1 MSPSTNAETA
11 HAFFNRILDRGYMQ
25 SDLSNNALQRIH
37 NKLQQDRPDLPAFLP
52 PSPGSNAVHGRG
64 NSIVEA
70 VEEVHQDELSSPAV
84 PSPPSEDVQSNGPAR
99 PLDERRQK
107 RQHHREPKD
116 NLKYSIR
123 QVQRS
128 HHNVAIFWPFSDW
141 LSAPPRRPER

>member
-37 NKLQQDRPDLPAFLP
+37 DKLQQDRPDLPAFLP
-52 PSPGSNAVHGRG
+52 PSPSCGVVHGRRD
-64 NSIVEA
+64 SVIEA
-70 VEEVHQDELSSPAV
+70 VGKINRKDTSSPAV
-84 PSPPSEDVQSNGPAR
+84 PSPLSEDVQSNGPAR

-107 RQHHREPKD
+107 RQHQREPKD

-128 HHNVAIFWPFSDW
+128 HHNVAVFWPFSDW